1 MKVYFDKDEYIA
13 IHGAGNLIGTSTLVQ
28 SHLDRRGEGAE
39 EVLRRLKI
47 AEASNEKAR
56 QQMKRELEAGAIR
69 FMTVTE
75 KLIAHAHGHEDNE
88 ATHAAR
94 HCLAK
99 RGIAL

>member
-1 MKVYFDKDEYIA
+1 MTTYFDKDEYIA

-28 SHLDRRGEGAE
+28 SHLDRRGEGVE
-39 EVLRRLKI
+39 EVLHRLKI

-75 KLIAHAHGHEDNE
+75 KLIAQARGHEDNE

-94 HCLAK
+94 RCLAK

>member
-1 MKVYFDKDEYIA
+1 MTTYFDKDEYIA

-47 AEASNEKAR
+47 AEAANEKAR
-56 QQMKRELEAGAIR
+56 EQMERELKAGTIR

-94 HCLAK
+94 RCLAK
-99 RGIAL
+99 RGLML